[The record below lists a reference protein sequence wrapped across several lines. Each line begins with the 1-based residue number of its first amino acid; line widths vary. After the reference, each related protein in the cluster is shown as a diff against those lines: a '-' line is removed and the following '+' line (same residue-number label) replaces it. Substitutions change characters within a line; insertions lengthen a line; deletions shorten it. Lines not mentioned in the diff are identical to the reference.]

1 MDTYTTT
8 IHDQMMLVRVD
19 DSSASRGIDIFT
31 NRMDQY
37 VGQIDEL
44 NIRVDRSYDMM
55 RGIQGRINQS
65 FEIMSNI

>member
-1 MDTYTTT
+1 
-8 IHDQMMLVRVD
+8 MMLVQVD

>member
-55 RGIQGRINQS
+55 RGI
-65 FEIMSNI
+65 